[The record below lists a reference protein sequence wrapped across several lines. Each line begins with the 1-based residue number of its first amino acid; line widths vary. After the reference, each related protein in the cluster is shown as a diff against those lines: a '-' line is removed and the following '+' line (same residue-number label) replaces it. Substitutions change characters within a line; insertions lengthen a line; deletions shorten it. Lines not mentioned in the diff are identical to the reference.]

1 MWILL
6 LTAIHLSNPNDVP
19 AKITIEFQTETQCLE
34 ALKTIDYKIK
44 YSNYKIEPTCY
55 QKK

>member
-6 LTAIHLSNPNDVP
+6 LTAIHLNNPNDIP
-19 AKITIEFQTETQCLE
+19 AKITIEFETETQCLE

-44 YSNYKIEPTCY
+44 YSNYKIEPKCY